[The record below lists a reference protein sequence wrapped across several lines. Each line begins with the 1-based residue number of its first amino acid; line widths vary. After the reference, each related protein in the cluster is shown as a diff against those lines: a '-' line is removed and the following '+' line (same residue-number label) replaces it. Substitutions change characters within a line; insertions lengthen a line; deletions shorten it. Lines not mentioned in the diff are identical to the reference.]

1 MSARTLLVTGT
12 DTGIG
17 KTTVSARLAATLAAT
32 GARVAYWK
40 PVETGIPAGE
50 PAADGGEVARVAG
63 GSVTVRTTLRL
74 PEPLAPAVAAAR
86 AGTAVDLR
94 RLDEDLAALRAG
106 HDWLIVEGAGGWLV
120 PVTPEATWRELAIRW
135 SLPVL
140 LVVGNRLGCLSHAF
154 LTAESIAAAGRP
166 LVGWVLNALTAEP
179 GVAEATNR
187 TALAARLG
195 PPLAE
200 LAYPVADRVAF
211 DLDRLTGGLP

>member
-1 MSARTLLVTGT
+1 LTARTLLVTGT

-17 KTTVSARLAATLAAT
+17 KTTVSARLAAALATT

-50 PAADGGEVARVAG
+50 PAADAGEVQRVAG
-63 GSVTVRTTLRL
+63 ASVTVRTTLRL
-74 PEPLAPAVAAAR
+74 PEPLAPAVAAVR

-94 RLDEDLAALRAG
+94 RLDEDFAALRAD

-166 LVGWVLNALTAEP
+166 LVGWVLNALTDQP
-179 GVAEATNR
+179 GVAEVTNR
-187 TALAARLG
+187 DALTARLG

-200 LAYPVADRVAF
+200 LAYPVGDRAMF
-211 DLDRLTGGLP
+211 DLDRRSGGPS

>member
-1 MSARTLLVTGT
+1 MTARALLVTGT

-17 KTTVSARLAATLAAT
+17 KTTVAARLAAALAAG

-40 PVETGIPAGE
+40 PVETGIPADE
-50 PAADGGEVARVAG
+50 PAADAGEVARIAG
-63 GSVTVRTTLRL
+63 PAVTVRTSLRL

-86 AGTAVDLR
+86 AGTAVDLGL
-94 RLDEDLAALRAG
+94 LDRDMAALAAD

-120 PVTPEATWRELAIRW
+120 PVTPETTWRELAIRW
-135 SLPVL
+135 HLPVL

-166 LVGWVLNALTAEP
+166 LAGWVLNGLTAEP

-187 TALAARLG
+187 AALAARLG

-200 LAYPVADRVAF
+200 LAYPVGNHAMF
-211 DLDRLTGGLP
+211 DLDRLSGGFS